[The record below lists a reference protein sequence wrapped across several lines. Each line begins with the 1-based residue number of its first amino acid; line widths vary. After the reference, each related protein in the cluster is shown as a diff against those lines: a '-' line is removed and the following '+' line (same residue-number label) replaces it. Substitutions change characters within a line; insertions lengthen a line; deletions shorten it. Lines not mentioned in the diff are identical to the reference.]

1 MNICFIGNSVSS
13 QKHSYQKILSQR
25 MGELSVNTPEKNK
38 VINCS
43 LGGIGSL
50 GISFFIDR
58 FIKKTPIDLCFI
70 ETFVADLGLATPKKY
85 IAAALKGI
93 MQNKALAHAKIVPL
107 YLYRSHISVVEYQ
120 DLLNIYDEVFDSF
133 GLTPINVYAHIS
145 DLVANQKID
154 STEVV
159 YDQVHTTEK
168 GSEIYA
174 NFIYEAL
181 LEFEEY
187 KESKEL
193 NEYKKLH
200 VIDEL
205 KKTKATKTTEAITVT
220 KATST
225 PLNPEIKT
233 LALPPHFNHSHAFI
247 PKSLGPAS
255 EYVMKGRY
263 HEGRFRLIMPY
274 YQIESDTA
282 IEFAMGA
289 FNCIG
294 LIVIADAD
302 TGAIMIA
309 NAKEQ
314 SMPIDRN
321 AEANEWCFSVQI
333 YDRWCDSSRLQVV
346 IFPEPAV
353 AHSTLTIMA
362 LDHGKADYTANLLT
376 NQTMHVAKNIKIVH
390 LMAYEHH
397 LTGIQPE

>member
-1 MNICFIGNSVSS
+1 
-13 QKHSYQKILSQR
+13 
-25 MGELSVNTPEKNK
+25 MGELSLNTHETNK

-50 GISFFIDR
+50 GICFFIDR

-107 YLYRSHISVVEYQ
+107 YLYRSHISVVEYK
-120 DLLNIYDEVFDSF
+120 DLLNIYNAVFDSF
-133 GLTPINVYAHIS
+133 GLIPINVYGHIS
-145 DLVANQKID
+145 DLVADQKID

-159 YDQVHTTEK
+159 YDQVHTTAN
-168 GSEIYA
+168 GSKIYA

-181 LEFEEY
+181 LELEEY
-187 KESKEL
+187 KK
-193 NEYKKLH
+193 YKQLH
-200 VIDEL
+200 VINEL
-205 KKTKATKTTEAITVT
+205 KKNKATKATEATTVT
-220 KATST
+220 RAL
-225 PLNPEIKT
+225 LNSEINT
-233 LALPPHFNHSHAFI
+233 LAPPACFNDSHAFI
-247 PKSLGPAS
+247 PKLLGPVS
-255 EYVMKGRY
+255 DYVMGGRY
-263 HEGRFRLIMPY
+263 QEGHFRLILPY
-274 YQIESDTA
+274 LQIEGDTT
-282 IEFAMGA
+282 IEFAIGD

-294 LIVIADAD
+294 IIVIADAD
-302 TGAIMIA
+302 TGAVSIA
-309 NAKEQ
+309 NAKAQ
-314 SMPIDRN
+314 RMPIERN

-333 YDRWCDSSRLQVV
+333 YDAWCDSSRLQVV

-362 LDHGKADYTANLLT
+362 LDHGKAAYTANLLT

-397 LTGIQPE
+397 LTGTQPE